1 MERAR
6 VVAVVV
12 AAGSGA
18 RLGGDVP
25 KALRTIGGRPVVAV
39 AVDRALS
46 SPAIDAVVV
55 VSPPGSEDAV
65 REMFA
70 GSSDAVIVVT
80 GGSTRQRSVAAGL
93 DAVGGLVEV
102 VVVHD
107 AARPFASPALFAA
120 VVHAV
125 EAGADAAVPVLP
137 LVDTVKRVQDGTI
150 VGTQPRDGLALAQ
163 TPQACRL
170 HLLRDA
176 VARAEA
182 SDLDFTDDSGLMEW
196 AGASVRTVDGE
207 PGNVKIT
214 TASDLARADELSGAA
229 RD

>member
-25 KALRTIGGRPVVAV
+25 KALRTIGGRPVVVV

-46 SPAIDAVVV
+46 SPTIDGVVV
-55 VSPPGSEDAV
+55 VAPPGSEDAV

-70 GSSDAVIVVT
+70 GSADAVIVVT
-80 GGSTRQRSVAAGL
+80 GGATRQRSVAAGL
-93 DAVGGLVEV
+93 DAVGSHVEV

-107 AARPFASPALFAA
+107 AARPFASPALFEA

-137 LVDTVKRVQDGTI
+137 IVDTVKRVEDGTI

-176 VARAEA
+176 ITKAEA

-196 AGASVRTVDGE
+196 AGASVRIVDGE

-214 TASDLARADELSGAA
+214 TASDLARADELSGVA
-229 RD
+229 RE

>member
-12 AAGSGA
+12 AAGSGT

-25 KALRTIGGRPVVAV
+25 KALRTIGGRPLVAV
-39 AVDRALS
+39 AVDHALS
-46 SPAIDAVVV
+46 SPSIDAVVV
-55 VSPPGSEDAV
+55 VSPRGSEDAV

-70 GSSDAVIVVT
+70 GSSEAVVVVT
-80 GGSTRQRSVAAGL
+80 GGSTRQRSVASGL
-93 DAVGGLVEV
+93 EAVGAHVEV

-107 AARPFASPALFAA
+107 AARPFASPELFTSVVRA
-120 VVHAV
+120 VD
-125 EAGADAAVPVLP
+125 AGADAAVPVLP

-150 VGTQPRDGLALAQ
+150 VGTQPRDDLALAQ

-176 VARAEA
+176 IAKAEA

-196 AGASVRTVDGE
+196 SGASVRTVDGE

-214 TASDLARADELSGAA
+214 TPSDLTRADELSEVG
-229 RD
+229 RE